1 MQICRNCRIL
11 RIWENQVIRP
21 FYFFD
26 LFSIIEP
33 RGEAMD
39 VFKELPLKKQTYMEM
54 LFQNCTEEEKYYMRV
69 MEVDENETL
78 IKAGEKCSNI
88 YIILSGK
95 VTGIEWP
102 MNERP
107 YYFKDYGPGDFFGEI
122 EYFSDLT
129 NYRIGVITA
138 TRCRVLVIP
147 VAPYMEW
154 LRSDVEALYLRTR
167 ENMRRL
173 ISQTADARKY
183 LFIEGRERLMM
194 HLIRKY
200 EQKQPLKKELELKES
215 RDQLSE
221 EIGFSVKTL
230 NRNIKKLSE
239 TGLIDIRK
247 GKIVISEEGYQ
258 QMKRHIGQYIYGE
271 I

>member
-1 MQICRNCRIL
+1 M
-11 RIWENQVIRP
+11 E
-21 FYFFD
+21 
-26 LFSIIEP
+26 
-33 RGEAMD
+33 

-54 LFQNCTEEEKYYMRV
+54 LFQNCTEEVKYYMRV
-69 MEVDENETL
+69 IEVGEDETL
-78 IKAGEKCSNI
+78 IEAGEKCSHI

-102 MNERP
+102 MNGRP

-122 EYFSDLT
+122 EYFADLS
-129 NYRIGVITA
+129 NYRISVIAA
-138 TRCRVLVIP
+138 TRCRALTIP
-147 VAPYMEW
+147 VEYYMEW
-154 LRSDVEALYLRTR
+154 LRSDADALYLRTR

-173 ISQTADARKY
+173 ISQTSDARKY

-200 EQKQPLKKELELKES
+200 EQKQPLKKVLELKEG
-215 RDQLSE
+215 REQLSE

-230 NRNIKKLSE
+230 NRNIKRLKDDS
-239 TGLIDIRK
+239 LIDIRK
-247 GKIVISEEGYQ
+247 GKIVITEEGYQ
-258 QMKRHIGQYIYGE
+258 HMKRHIGQYIYGE

>member
-1 MQICRNCRIL
+1 
-11 RIWENQVIRP
+11 
-21 FYFFD
+21 
-26 LFSIIEP
+26 
-33 RGEAMD
+33 MD
-39 VFKELPLKKQTYMEM
+39 VFKELPPEKQTYMEM
-54 LFQNCTEEEKYYMRV
+54 LFQNCSEEVKYYMRV
-69 MEVDENETL
+69 MEIGEDETL
-78 IKAGEKCSNI
+78 IEAGEKCSNI

-102 MNERP
+102 MHERP

-122 EYFSDLT
+122 EYFAGLL
-129 NYRIGVITA
+129 NYRISVVTA
-138 TRCRVLVIP
+138 TKCRVLVIP
-147 VAPYMEW
+147 TAYYMEW
-154 LRSDVEALYLRTR
+154 LRNDVDALYMRTE

-200 EQKQPLKKELELKES
+200 EQKPVKKVLELKES

-230 NRNIKKLSE
+230 NRNIKKLKE
-239 TGLIDIRK
+239 IHFIDIQK
-247 GKIVISEEGYQ
+247 GKIVLTEEGYL
-258 QMKRHIGQYIYGE
+258 QMKEHIGKYVYGE
-271 I
+271 ISLPGVSSPGNRGLPFRK

>member
-1 MQICRNCRIL
+1 
-11 RIWENQVIRP
+11 
-21 FYFFD
+21 
-26 LFSIIEP
+26 
-33 RGEAMD
+33 
-39 VFKELPLKKQTYMEM
+39 
-54 LFQNCTEEEKYYMRV
+54 MRV
-69 MEVDENETL
+69 MEVGENEAL
-78 IKAGEKCSNI
+78 IKAGERCSNI

-122 EYFSDLT
+122 EYFADLS

-154 LRSDVEALYLRTR
+154 LRSDVDALYLRTK

-194 HLIRKY
+194 YLIRKY
-200 EQKQPLKKELELKES
+200 EQKQPAGKVLELRQNRE
-215 RDQLSE
+215 QLSE

-230 NRNIKKLSE
+230 NRNIKKLKE
-239 TGLIDIRK
+239 ANLIQIQK
-247 GKIVISEEGYQ
+247 GKVVIAEAGYLR
-258 QMKRHIGQYIYGE
+258 MKEHIGNYVNDEMEQNNS
-271 I
+271 